1 MFVRRLSDTCLI
13 HSVSTRVIS
22 ISLYFFSIFRGI
34 PVLLFFG
41 VAGTVLSINA
51 AEKFGSSLVSG
62 IILAATL
69 NLFLGYL
76 LMPIIS
82 TMIAFK
88 AYCATL
94 KKWCISLKDQPQ
106 LLERDGLCKYLK
118 ALDMADNVLSDSVFH
133 FSVGASL
140 CALVSLYR
148 AYSLSIGKNITKFML
163 GSCPRDFRVPS
174 EGILRVI

>member
-1 MFVRRLSDTCLI
+1 M
-13 HSVSTRVIS
+13 
-22 ISLYFFSIFRGI
+22 
-34 PVLLFFG
+34 LFFA

-51 AEKFGSSLVSG
+51 AEKFGSGLLSG
-62 IILAATL
+62 IILAATI
-69 NLFLGYL
+69 NMFFGYL

-94 KKWCISLKDQPQ
+94 KKWCQSLKNQSQ

-118 ALDMADNVLSDSVFH
+118 ALDMAGNVLSDSVFH

-140 CALVSLYR
+140 TALVSLYR
-148 AYSLSIGKNITKFML
+148 AFSLGIGKNIAMYVLYVYRTRATITRSWL
-163 GSCPRDFRVPS
+163 
-174 EGILRVI
+174 ETTLEY

>member
-1 MFVRRLSDTCLI
+1 M
-13 HSVSTRVIS
+13 
-22 ISLYFFSIFRGI
+22 
-34 PVLLFFG
+34 LFFA

-51 AEKFGSSLVSG
+51 AEKFESGLVSG

-69 NLFLGYL
+69 SLFLGFL
-76 LMPIIS
+76 LMPILS
-82 TMIAFK
+82 TTVVFK

-94 KKWCISLKDQPQ
+94 KKWCKSLKDQPQ

-148 AYSLSIGKNITKFML
+148 AYSLSIGKNIAKYIL
-163 GSCPRDFRVPS
+163 GSCPRNFRVPS

>member
-1 MFVRRLSDTCLI
+1 M
-13 HSVSTRVIS
+13 
-22 ISLYFFSIFRGI
+22 
-34 PVLLFFG
+34 LFFG

-82 TMIAFK
+82 TTIAFK